1 MKRKL
6 CTLTLISISFLIYS
20 CSNDDEVVQGDK
32 NYISKEK
39 NELGVQ
45 STEVKNDTLSVL
57 NLEAVVKDGEP
68 SNPTPK

>member
-45 STEVKNDTLSVL
+45 STEIKNDTLSVL

>member
-39 NELGVQ
+39 KELGVQ
-45 STEVKNDTLSVL
+45 STEIKNDTLSVL
-57 NLEAVVKDGEP
+57 NLEAVAEDGEP